1 MTHSRKFFLNLQS
14 DVISLGM
21 SDNKNQHVLD
31 SFDPNKPA
39 ASFNLKHLFNLAKA
53 LNSKVPKIEVNIP
66 ESLLKNETLIT
77 NKPIS
82 NNEAI
87 DIINKRNTDNKSGII
102 SLNFESIGN
111 RATSIT
117 YVQIS
122 IINEVKEFVEKAGF
136 RIKRF
141 NVGRYSFLNK
151 NKNKINLNYFE
162 KFNNL
167 NIINYSRPILGLIL
181 ISFFGFMTL
190 SLIDQN
196 KNKYQEP
203 QIKLEPTTLRLEQNS
218 INQNLKI
225 NFLNESI
232 SKNELSSIN
241 INLKKFDKNE
251 IIFNSYNLNK
261 LPTLSNVT
269 ESIPIK
275 EINISNTI
283 LQENDLN
290 PKKLQTKLVNTK
302 ETTKIKISNLQNV
315 QVLKNITNYK
325 TLFITQND
333 ENLSTQEKKLSTDFK
348 KIIAAYN
355 PEIKIL
361 NQSLDEENQEKTN
374 SELIHKNDPN
384 LKKNKVN
391 EINEKY
397 PELDEKYHYFM
408 TEGWLESDHSGSGF
422 HLVDDYTKPN
432 IWMRIFRYDTAVSQV
447 VGLPNN
453 ETAGSSADWGDSLD
467 SSNPPMRGG
476 DYYKLLKMVDF
487 SEELAEIQS
496 DGKCSSIGRCY
507 GDWINND
514 LLWSVTIEDYTNKNG
529 ESFLKLEDQMQGQ
542 KRKKLPSYFMNTVLM

>member
-14 DVISLGM
+14 DVISLGI
-21 SDNKNQHVLD
+21 SDNKNRHVLD
-31 SFDPNKPA
+31 SFDPNEPA

-136 RIKRF
+136 IIKRF

-151 NKNKINLNYFE
+151 NKNDLNYFE

-167 NIINYSRPILGLIL
+167 NIISYSRPILGLVL
-181 ISFFGFMTL
+181 ISFLGFMTL

-203 QIKLEPTTLRLEQNS
+203 QIKLEPTTIRIEQNN

-232 SKNELSSIN
+232 SKNESSSIN
-241 INLKKFDKNE
+241 INLKRFDKNE

-261 LPTLSNVT
+261 LPTFSNVI

-283 LQENDLN
+283 LQKNDLN
-290 PKKLQTKLVNTK
+290 PRKLQTKLVNTK
-302 ETTKIKISNLQNV
+302 ETTKIKISDLSNV

-325 TLFITQND
+325 TLFIRQND

-361 NQSLDEENQEKTN
+361 NQSISEKNQEKTN
-374 SELIHKNDPN
+374 SELIQKNDPN

-391 EINEKY
+391 EIDEKY
-397 PELDEKYHYFM
+397 PELEASVIQYAIKISPYKKPLIIDSIKILSEPTLSSGALVFTRAPKKRPNYFKDLKIIKPSQIKITARATRAPSIPEKASVGYNSTKRNFID
-408 TEGWLESDHSGSGF
+408 LERTNLIG
-422 HLVDDYTKPN
+422 
-432 IWMRIFRYDTAVSQV
+432 I
-447 VGLPNN
+447 VGK
-453 ETAGSSADWGDSLD
+453 
-467 SSNPPMRGG
+467 SSNPSALLRLSNGKII
-476 DYYKLLKMVDF
+476 KLKVGQWFEGWRVFAIDRDKIHVENGF
-487 SEELAEIQS
+487 KQEILRMP
-496 DGKCSSIGRCY
+496 G
-507 GDWINND
+507 
-514 LLWSVTIEDYTNKNG
+514 
-529 ESFLKLEDQMQGQ
+529 
-542 KRKKLPSYFMNTVLM
+542 

>member
-21 SDNKNQHVLD
+21 SDNKNQYVLD
-31 SFDPNKPA
+31 SFDPNEPA
-39 ASFNLKHLFNLAKA
+39 ASFNLKNLFNLAKA

-136 RIKRF
+136 IIKRF

-151 NKNKINLNYFE
+151 NKNDLNYFE

-167 NIINYSRPILGLIL
+167 NIISYSRPILGLVL
-181 ISFFGFMTL
+181 ISFLGFMTL

-203 QIKLEPTTLRLEQNS
+203 QIKLEPTTIRLEQNN

-241 INLKKFDKNE
+241 INLKRFDKNE

-261 LPTLSNVT
+261 LPTFSNVT
-269 ESIPIK
+269 ERIPIK
-275 EINISNTI
+275 EVNISNTI
-283 LQENDLN
+283 LQKNDLN
-290 PKKLQTKLVNTK
+290 PRKLQTKLVNTK
-302 ETTKIKISNLQNV
+302 ETTKIKISDLSNV

-325 TLFITQND
+325 ALFIKQND

-361 NQSLDEENQEKTN
+361 NQSISEKNQEKTN
-374 SELIHKNDPN
+374 SELIQKNDPN

-391 EINEKY
+391 EIDEKY
-397 PELDEKYHYFM
+397 PELEASVIQYAIKISPYKKPLIIDSIKILSEPTLSSGALVFTRAPKKRPNYFKDLKIIKPSQIKITARATRAPSIPEKASVGYNSTKRNFID
-408 TEGWLESDHSGSGF
+408 LERTNLIG
-422 HLVDDYTKPN
+422 
-432 IWMRIFRYDTAVSQV
+432 I
-447 VGLPNN
+447 VGK
-453 ETAGSSADWGDSLD
+453 
-467 SSNPPMRGG
+467 SSNPSALLRLSNGKII
-476 DYYKLLKMVDF
+476 KLKVGQWFEGWRVFAIDRDKIHVENGF
-487 SEELAEIQS
+487 KQEILRMP
-496 DGKCSSIGRCY
+496 G
-507 GDWINND
+507 
-514 LLWSVTIEDYTNKNG
+514 
-529 ESFLKLEDQMQGQ
+529 
-542 KRKKLPSYFMNTVLM
+542 

>member
-21 SDNKNQHVLD
+21 SDNKNQYVLD
-31 SFDPNKPA
+31 SFDPNEPA
-39 ASFNLKHLFNLAKA
+39 ASFNLKNLFNLAKA

-122 IINEVKEFVEKAGF
+122 IINEVIEFVEKAGF
-136 RIKRF
+136 IIKRF

-151 NKNKINLNYFE
+151 NRNKINLNYFE
-162 KFNNL
+162 KINNL
-167 NIINYSRPILGLIL
+167 NIINHSRPVLGLIL

-190 SLIDQN
+190 FLIDQN
-196 KNKYQEP
+196 RNKYLEP
-203 QIKLEPTTLRLEQNS
+203 QIKLEPTTIRLEQNN

-225 NFLNESI
+225 KFLNESI

-241 INLKKFDKNE
+241 INLKRFDKNE

-261 LPTLSNVT
+261 LPTFSNVT
-269 ESIPIK
+269 ERIPIK
-275 EINISNTI
+275 EVNISNTI
-283 LQENDLN
+283 LQKNDLN
-290 PKKLQTKLVNTK
+290 PRKLQTKLVNIK
-302 ETTKIKISNLQNV
+302 ESKKIKISNLSNV
-315 QVLKNITNYK
+315 QVLNNITNYK
-325 TLFITQND
+325 TLFIKQND

-361 NQSLDEENQEKTN
+361 NQSIDGESQEKTN
-374 SELIHKNDPN
+374 SELIQKNDPN

-391 EINEKY
+391 EIDEKY
-397 PELDEKYHYFM
+397 PELEASVIQYAIKISPYKKPLIIDSIKILSEPTLSSGALVFTRAPKKRPNYFKDLKIIKPSQIKITARATRAPSIPEKASVGYNSTKRNFID
-408 TEGWLESDHSGSGF
+408 LERTNLIG
-422 HLVDDYTKPN
+422 
-432 IWMRIFRYDTAVSQV
+432 I
-447 VGLPNN
+447 VGK
-453 ETAGSSADWGDSLD
+453 
-467 SSNPPMRGG
+467 SSNPSALLRLSNGKII
-476 DYYKLLKMVDF
+476 KLKVGQWFEGWRVFAIDRDKIHVENGF
-487 SEELAEIQS
+487 KQEILRMP
-496 DGKCSSIGRCY
+496 G
-507 GDWINND
+507 
-514 LLWSVTIEDYTNKNG
+514 
-529 ESFLKLEDQMQGQ
+529 
-542 KRKKLPSYFMNTVLM
+542 

>member
-14 DVISLGM
+14 DVISLGI

-31 SFDPNKPA
+31 SFDPNEPA

-77 NKPIS
+77 NNPIS

-87 DIINKRNTDNKSGII
+87 EIINKRNTDDKSGII

-117 YVQIS
+117 YIQIS

-136 RIKRF
+136 IIKRF

-162 KFNNL
+162 EFNNL

-181 ISFFGFMTL
+181 ISFLGFMTL
-190 SLIDQN
+190 FLIDQN

-203 QIKLEPTTLRLEQNS
+203 QIKLEPTIIRLEQNH

-225 NFLNESI
+225 NFLNGSI

-241 INLKKFDKNE
+241 IDLKRFDKNE
-251 IIFNSYNLNK
+251 IILNSYNLNK
-261 LPTLSNVT
+261 LPTFSNVT
-269 ESIPIK
+269 ERIPIK
-275 EINISNTI
+275 EINIPNLI

-290 PKKLQTKLVNTK
+290 PKKLQTKVVNTQ
-302 ETTKIKISNLQNV
+302 ETTKIKISNLSNA

-325 TLFITQND
+325 TLFIEQND
-333 ENLSTQEKKLSTDFK
+333 ENLSTQQKKLSTDFK

-361 NQSLDEENQEKTN
+361 NQSIDEENQVKTN
-374 SELIHKNDPN
+374 SELIQKNDPN

-397 PELDEKYHYFM
+397 PELEVSVIEYAIKISPYKKPLIIDSIKILSEPTLSSGALVFTRVPKKRPDYFKDLKIIKPSQIKITARATRAPSIPEKASVGYNSTKRNFID
-408 TEGWLESDHSGSGF
+408 LERTNLIG
-422 HLVDDYTKPN
+422 
-432 IWMRIFRYDTAVSQV
+432 I
-447 VGLPNN
+447 VGK
-453 ETAGSSADWGDSLD
+453 
-467 SSNPPMRGG
+467 SSNPSALLRLSNGKII
-476 DYYKLLKMVDF
+476 KLKVGQWFEGWRVFAIDRDKIHVENGF
-487 SEELAEIQS
+487 KQEILRMP
-496 DGKCSSIGRCY
+496 G
-507 GDWINND
+507 
-514 LLWSVTIEDYTNKNG
+514 
-529 ESFLKLEDQMQGQ
+529 
-542 KRKKLPSYFMNTVLM
+542 

>member
-14 DVISLGM
+14 DVISLGI
-21 SDNKNQHVLD
+21 SDNKNRHVLD
-31 SFDPNKPA
+31 SFDPNEPA

-136 RIKRF
+136 IIKRF

-151 NKNKINLNYFE
+151 NKNDLNYFE

-167 NIINYSRPILGLIL
+167 NIISYSRPILGLVL
-181 ISFFGFMTL
+181 ISFLGFMTL

-203 QIKLEPTTLRLEQNS
+203 QIKLEPTTIRLEQNN

-232 SKNELSSIN
+232 SKNESSSIN
-241 INLKKFDKNE
+241 INLKRFDKNE

-261 LPTLSNVT
+261 LPTFSNVT

-283 LQENDLN
+283 LQKNDLN
-290 PKKLQTKLVNTK
+290 PRKLQTKLVNTK
-302 ETTKIKISNLQNV
+302 ETTKIKISDLSNV

-325 TLFITQND
+325 TLFIRQND

-361 NQSLDEENQEKTN
+361 NQSISEKNKEKTN
-374 SELIHKNDPN
+374 SELIQKNDPN

-391 EINEKY
+391 EIDEKY
-397 PELDEKYHYFM
+397 PELEASVIQYAIKISPYKKPLIIDSIKILSEPTLSSGALVFTRAPKKRPNYFKDLKIIKPSQIKITARATRAPSIPEKASVGYNSTKRNFID
-408 TEGWLESDHSGSGF
+408 LERTNLIG
-422 HLVDDYTKPN
+422 
-432 IWMRIFRYDTAVSQV
+432 I
-447 VGLPNN
+447 VGK
-453 ETAGSSADWGDSLD
+453 
-467 SSNPPMRGG
+467 SSNPSALLRLSNGKII
-476 DYYKLLKMVDF
+476 KLKVGQWFEGWRVFAIDRDKIHVENGF
-487 SEELAEIQS
+487 KQEILRMP
-496 DGKCSSIGRCY
+496 G
-507 GDWINND
+507 
-514 LLWSVTIEDYTNKNG
+514 
-529 ESFLKLEDQMQGQ
+529 
-542 KRKKLPSYFMNTVLM
+542 

>member
-14 DVISLGM
+14 DVISLGI
-21 SDNKNQHVLD
+21 SDNKNRHVLD
-31 SFDPNKPA
+31 SFDPNEPA

-136 RIKRF
+136 IIKRF

-151 NKNKINLNYFE
+151 NKNDLNYFE

-167 NIINYSRPILGLIL
+167 NIISYSRPILGLVL
-181 ISFFGFMTL
+181 ISFLGFMTL
-190 SLIDQN
+190 FLIDQN

-203 QIKLEPTTLRLEQNS
+203 QIKLEPTTIRLEQNN

-241 INLKKFDKNE
+241 INLKRFDKNE

-261 LPTLSNVT
+261 LPTFSNVI

-283 LQENDLN
+283 LQKNDLN
-290 PKKLQTKLVNTK
+290 PRKLQTKLVNTK
-302 ETTKIKISNLQNV
+302 ETTKIKISDLSNV

-325 TLFITQND
+325 ALFIKQND

-361 NQSLDEENQEKTN
+361 NQSISEKNQEKTN
-374 SELIHKNDPN
+374 SELIKKNDPN

-391 EINEKY
+391 EIDEKY
-397 PELDEKYHYFM
+397 PELEASVIQYAIKISPYKKPLIIDSIKILSEPTLSSGALVFTRAPKKRPNYFKDLKIIKPSQIKITARATRAPSIPEKASVGYNSTKRNFID
-408 TEGWLESDHSGSGF
+408 LERTNLIG
-422 HLVDDYTKPN
+422 
-432 IWMRIFRYDTAVSQV
+432 I
-447 VGLPNN
+447 VGK
-453 ETAGSSADWGDSLD
+453 
-467 SSNPPMRGG
+467 SSNPSALLRLSNGKII
-476 DYYKLLKMVDF
+476 KLKVGQWFEGWRVFAIDRDKIHVENGF
-487 SEELAEIQS
+487 KQEILRMP
-496 DGKCSSIGRCY
+496 G
-507 GDWINND
+507 
-514 LLWSVTIEDYTNKNG
+514 
-529 ESFLKLEDQMQGQ
+529 
-542 KRKKLPSYFMNTVLM
+542 

>member
-14 DVISLGM
+14 DVISLGI
-21 SDNKNQHVLD
+21 SDNKNRHVLD
-31 SFDPNKPA
+31 SFDPNEPA

-136 RIKRF
+136 IIKRF

-151 NKNKINLNYFE
+151 NKNDLNYFE

-167 NIINYSRPILGLIL
+167 NIISYSRPILGLVL
-181 ISFFGFMTL
+181 ISFLGFMTL

-203 QIKLEPTTLRLEQNS
+203 QIKLEPTTIRLEQNN

-232 SKNELSSIN
+232 SKNESSSIN
-241 INLKKFDKNE
+241 INLKRFDKNE

-261 LPTLSNVT
+261 LPTFSNVI

-283 LQENDLN
+283 LQKNDLN
-290 PKKLQTKLVNTK
+290 PRKLQTKLVNTK
-302 ETTKIKISNLQNV
+302 ETTKIKISDLSNV

-325 TLFITQND
+325 ALFIKQND

-361 NQSLDEENQEKTN
+361 NQSISEKNQEKTN
-374 SELIHKNDPN
+374 SELIQKNDPN

-391 EINEKY
+391 EIDEKY
-397 PELDEKYHYFM
+397 PELEASVIQYAIKISPYKKPLIIDSIKILSEPTLSSGALVFTRAPKKRPNYFKDLKIIKPSQIKITARATRAPSIPEKASVGYNSTKRNFID
-408 TEGWLESDHSGSGF
+408 LERTNLIG
-422 HLVDDYTKPN
+422 
-432 IWMRIFRYDTAVSQV
+432 I
-447 VGLPNN
+447 VGK
-453 ETAGSSADWGDSLD
+453 
-467 SSNPPMRGG
+467 SSNPSALLRLSNGKII
-476 DYYKLLKMVDF
+476 KLKVGQWFEGWRVFAIDRDKIHVENGF
-487 SEELAEIQS
+487 KQEILRMP
-496 DGKCSSIGRCY
+496 G
-507 GDWINND
+507 
-514 LLWSVTIEDYTNKNG
+514 
-529 ESFLKLEDQMQGQ
+529 
-542 KRKKLPSYFMNTVLM
+542 

>member
-14 DVISLGM
+14 DVISLGI
-21 SDNKNQHVLD
+21 SDNKNRHVLD
-31 SFDPNKPA
+31 SFDPNEPA

-136 RIKRF
+136 IIKRF

-151 NKNKINLNYFE
+151 NKNNLNYFE

-167 NIINYSRPILGLIL
+167 NIISYSRPILGLIL

-275 EINISNTI
+275 EINISNTF

-302 ETTKIKISNLQNV
+302 ETTKIKISNLPDV

-333 ENLSTQEKKLSTDFK
+333 ENLSTQEKVLSTDFK

-361 NQSLDEENQEKTN
+361 NQSISEKNQEKTN
-374 SELIHKNDPN
+374 SELIQKNDPN

-391 EINEKY
+391 EIDEKY
-397 PELDEKYHYFM
+397 PELEASVIQYAIKISPYKKPLIIDSIKILSEPTLSSGALVFTRAPKKRPNYFKDLKIIKPSQIKITARATRAPSIPEKASVGYNSTKRNFID
-408 TEGWLESDHSGSGF
+408 LERTNLIG
-422 HLVDDYTKPN
+422 
-432 IWMRIFRYDTAVSQV
+432 I
-447 VGLPNN
+447 VGK
-453 ETAGSSADWGDSLD
+453 
-467 SSNPPMRGG
+467 SSNPSALLRLSNGKII
-476 DYYKLLKMVDF
+476 KLKVGQWFEGWRVFAIDRDKIHVENGF
-487 SEELAEIQS
+487 KQEILRMP
-496 DGKCSSIGRCY
+496 G
-507 GDWINND
+507 
-514 LLWSVTIEDYTNKNG
+514 
-529 ESFLKLEDQMQGQ
+529 
-542 KRKKLPSYFMNTVLM
+542 

>member
-14 DVISLGM
+14 DVISLGI
-21 SDNKNQHVLD
+21 SDNKNRHVLD
-31 SFDPNKPA
+31 SFDPNEPA

-136 RIKRF
+136 IIKRF

-151 NKNKINLNYFE
+151 NKNDLNYFE

-167 NIINYSRPILGLIL
+167 NIISYSRPILGLVL
-181 ISFFGFMTL
+181 ISFLGFMTL

-203 QIKLEPTTLRLEQNS
+203 QIKLEPTTIRLEQNN

-232 SKNELSSIN
+232 SKNESSSIN
-241 INLKKFDKNE
+241 IDLKRFAKNE

-261 LPTLSNVT
+261 LPNFSNVI

-283 LQENDLN
+283 LQKNDLN
-290 PKKLQTKLVNTK
+290 PRKLQTKLVNIK
-302 ETTKIKISNLQNV
+302 ETKKIKISDLSNV

-325 TLFITQND
+325 ALFIKQND

-361 NQSLDEENQEKTN
+361 NQSIDGESQEKTN
-374 SELIHKNDPN
+374 SELIQKNDPN

-391 EINEKY
+391 EIDEKY
-397 PELDEKYHYFM
+397 PELEASVIQYAIKISPYKKPLIIDSIKILSEPTLSSGALVFTRAPKKRPNYFKDLKIIKPSQIKITARATRAPSIPEKASVGYNSTKRNFID
-408 TEGWLESDHSGSGF
+408 LERTNLIG
-422 HLVDDYTKPN
+422 
-432 IWMRIFRYDTAVSQV
+432 I
-447 VGLPNN
+447 VGK
-453 ETAGSSADWGDSLD
+453 
-467 SSNPPMRGG
+467 SSNPSALLRLSNGKII
-476 DYYKLLKMVDF
+476 KLKVGQWFEGWRVFAIDRDKIHVENGF
-487 SEELAEIQS
+487 KQEILRMP
-496 DGKCSSIGRCY
+496 G
-507 GDWINND
+507 
-514 LLWSVTIEDYTNKNG
+514 
-529 ESFLKLEDQMQGQ
+529 
-542 KRKKLPSYFMNTVLM
+542 

>member
-14 DVISLGM
+14 DVISLGI
-21 SDNKNQHVLD
+21 SDNKNRHVLD
-31 SFDPNKPA
+31 SFDPNEPA

-53 LNSKVPKIEVNIP
+53 LNSNIP

-136 RIKRF
+136 IIKRF

-151 NKNKINLNYFE
+151 NKNDLNYFE

-167 NIINYSRPILGLIL
+167 NIISYSRPILGLVL
-181 ISFFGFMTL
+181 ISFLGFMTL

-203 QIKLEPTTLRLEQNS
+203 QIKLEPTTIRIEQNN

-232 SKNELSSIN
+232 SKNESSSIN
-241 INLKKFDKNE
+241 IDLKRFAKNE

-261 LPTLSNVT
+261 LPNFSNVI

-275 EINISNTI
+275 DINISNTI
-283 LQENDLN
+283 LQKNDLN
-290 PKKLQTKLVNTK
+290 PRKLQTKLVNTK
-302 ETTKIKISNLQNV
+302 ETTKIKISDLSNV

-325 TLFITQND
+325 ALFIKQND

-361 NQSLDEENQEKTN
+361 NQSISEKNQEKTN
-374 SELIHKNDPN
+374 SELIQKNDPN

-391 EINEKY
+391 EIDEKY
-397 PELDEKYHYFM
+397 PELEASVIQYAIKISPYKKPLIIDSIKILSEPTLSSGALVFTRAPKKRPNYFKDLKIIKPSQIKITARATRAPSIPEKASVGYNSTKRNFID
-408 TEGWLESDHSGSGF
+408 LERTNLIG
-422 HLVDDYTKPN
+422 
-432 IWMRIFRYDTAVSQV
+432 I
-447 VGLPNN
+447 VGK
-453 ETAGSSADWGDSLD
+453 
-467 SSNPPMRGG
+467 SSNPSALLRLSNGKII
-476 DYYKLLKMVDF
+476 KLKVGQWFEGWRVFAIDRDKIHVENGF
-487 SEELAEIQS
+487 KQEILRMP
-496 DGKCSSIGRCY
+496 G
-507 GDWINND
+507 
-514 LLWSVTIEDYTNKNG
+514 
-529 ESFLKLEDQMQGQ
+529 
-542 KRKKLPSYFMNTVLM
+542 

>member
-14 DVISLGM
+14 DVISLGI
-21 SDNKNQHVLD
+21 SDNKNRHVLD
-31 SFDPNKPA
+31 SFDPNEPA

-136 RIKRF
+136 IIKRF

-151 NKNKINLNYFE
+151 NKNDLNYFE

-167 NIINYSRPILGLIL
+167 NIISYSRPILGLVL
-181 ISFFGFMTL
+181 ISFLGFMTL

-203 QIKLEPTTLRLEQNS
+203 QIKLEPTTIRLEQNN

-232 SKNELSSIN
+232 SKNESSSIN
-241 INLKKFDKNE
+241 IDLKRFAKNE

-261 LPTLSNVT
+261 LPNFSNVI

-283 LQENDLN
+283 LQKNDLN
-290 PKKLQTKLVNTK
+290 PRKLQTKLVNTK
-302 ETTKIKISNLQNV
+302 ETTKIKISDLSNV

-325 TLFITQND
+325 ALFIKQND

-361 NQSLDEENQEKTN
+361 NQSISEKNQEKTN
-374 SELIHKNDPN
+374 SELIQKNDPN

-391 EINEKY
+391 EIDEKY
-397 PELDEKYHYFM
+397 PELEASVIQYAIKISPYKKPLIIDSIKILSEPTLSSGALVFTRAPKKRPNYFKDLKIIKPSQIKITARATRAPSIPEKASVGYNSTKRNFID
-408 TEGWLESDHSGSGF
+408 LERTNLIG
-422 HLVDDYTKPN
+422 
-432 IWMRIFRYDTAVSQV
+432 I
-447 VGLPNN
+447 VGK
-453 ETAGSSADWGDSLD
+453 
-467 SSNPPMRGG
+467 SSNPSALLRLSNGKII
-476 DYYKLLKMVDF
+476 KLKVGQWFEGWRVFAIDRDKIHVENGF
-487 SEELAEIQS
+487 KQEILRMP
-496 DGKCSSIGRCY
+496 G
-507 GDWINND
+507 
-514 LLWSVTIEDYTNKNG
+514 
-529 ESFLKLEDQMQGQ
+529 
-542 KRKKLPSYFMNTVLM
+542 